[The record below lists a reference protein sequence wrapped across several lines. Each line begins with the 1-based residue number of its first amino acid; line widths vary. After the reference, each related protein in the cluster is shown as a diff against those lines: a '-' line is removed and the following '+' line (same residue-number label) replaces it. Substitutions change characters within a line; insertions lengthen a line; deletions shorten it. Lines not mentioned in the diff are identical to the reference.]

1 MSSRIIAASVTIVAA
16 LALAI
21 GGAATLVSFARP
33 DRGIDLQN
41 APAGNGVDGG
51 VVDYGTK

>member
-1 MSSRIIAASVTIVAA
+1 MSSRIIAAAVAVAA
-16 LALAI
+16 GLALAV
-21 GGAATLVSFARP
+21 GGAATLVSLARP

>member
-1 MSSRIIAASVTIVAA
+1 MSSRIIAAVIAVAA
-16 LALAI
+16 GIAVAV
-21 GGAATLVSFARP
+21 GGAATLVSLARP
-33 DRGIDLQN
+33 DRGVDLQN

>member
-1 MSSRIIAASVTIVAA
+1 MSSRIIAAAVAVAA
-16 LALAI
+16 GLAVAI
-21 GGAATLVSFARP
+21 GGAATLVSLTRP

>member
-1 MSSRIIAASVTIVAA
+1 MSSRIIAVAVAVAA
-16 LALAI
+16 GLALAA
-21 GGAATLVSFARP
+21 GGAATLVSLARP

>member
-1 MSSRIIAASVTIVAA
+1 MSSRIIAATVTIVAA

-21 GGAATLVSFARP
+21 GGAATMVSLARP